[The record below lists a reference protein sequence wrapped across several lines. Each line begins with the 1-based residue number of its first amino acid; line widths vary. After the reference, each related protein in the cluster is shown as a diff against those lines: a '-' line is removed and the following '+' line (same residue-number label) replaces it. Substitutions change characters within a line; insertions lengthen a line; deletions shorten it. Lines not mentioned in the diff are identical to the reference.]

1 MSTSTSTTVL
11 RNGVTMPLL
20 GLGTSHMG
28 GYNQDAVVY
37 ALRDC
42 GYRHIDTAQR
52 YGCESKIGEGIGLS
66 GVAREQIFL
75 TSKLWISYYDSN
87 VALEQ
92 AAKSMQNLN
101 TDYLDLFLLHWPAD
115 IQDHSNVA
123 PTWRALELLLEQG
136 KVKSIGVSNFQQR
149 HLQRL
154 IDQCSV
160 VPHVNQCEFHP
171 YQNDKQLREFCQ
183 ESGVKFTG
191 YSPLGKGMLLN
202 DENIVRIAR
211 QYGKSAS
218 QVLIK
223 WSLQNDVVTIP
234 KSTNINRV
242 RENCDVWDFKL
253 STKDMMQ
260 LNDMHQNL
268 HVTWDPSYV
277 L

>member
-1 MSTSTSTTVL
+1 M
-11 RNGVTMPLL
+11 
-20 GLGTSHMG
+20 
-28 GYNQDAVVY
+28 
-37 ALRDC
+37 
-42 GYRHIDTAQR
+42 
-52 YGCESKIGEGIGLS
+52 
-66 GVAREQIFL
+66 
-75 TSKLWISYYDSN
+75 
-87 VALEQ
+87 
-92 AAKSMQNLN
+92 
-101 TDYLDLFLLHWPAD
+101 
-115 IQDHSNVA
+115 
-123 PTWRALELLLEQG
+123 
-136 KVKSIGVSNFQQR
+136 KSIGVSNFQQR